1 MSEFIDCASQLF
13 VDVRSRRAAAW
24 RVSLAVA
31 AAIAAVQPTLVLA
44 EDAATD
50 TTELSEVVVTG
61 SRIIRE
67 GMSSPTP
74 VTSLS
79 TTELLQANPQ
89 SLSQALATLPSMTGS
104 TTPKTM
110 GGRTT
115 LGVGTFLNLRNL
127 GTNRNLVLLDGRR
140 LVPANIAGNT
150 DINLIPQNLIT
161 SVNVVTG
168 GASAAYGSDAVA
180 GVTNFILDTHFEGFK
195 ADVSGGLSAHD
206 GDAGYYRV
214 ALAGG
219 GELMDGRLHLIGS
232 FDWRNSQQA
241 YKENRGWASQ
251 YCAIVPIPGVTTG
264 NMSPTN
270 PRQTLACG
278 VTQPGSSYGG
288 AITAGPLVT
297 PTQGITFGPGSVP
310 EAYTYGTLKSANL
323 QVGGEGN
330 FIGDT
335 ANFST
340 PTDNKVYFG
349 RGAFDINENLEAFI
363 QGTVAS
369 ADSVYTQTP
378 AYFQSPTALTIFSG
392 NPFIPASIQQ
402 RMTTL
407 NTPSF
412 GLGLVPKSWG
422 TIDVDSGYESW
433 DGVAGIKGKF
443 GDGWTW
449 ETYYQ
454 QGRTSFRLDYINGIS
469 LERAFRAAD
478 TVQAPNGTFVCQS
491 AIANPAAYG
500 NCVPL
505 NVLGEGSPS
514 QAALDYIHGDA
525 QAWNLNVMHQK
536 SAAANIN
543 GDLFAT
549 WAGPIGVGAGVEW
562 RELEGEVQS
571 DAVSNTVPNYTGIR
585 GLPSAYIGRVGGW
598 LTSNV
603 LPAAGKYNVTEG
615 FVEVL
620 APLAKDLFLARSL
633 DLNAAF
639 RITDYS
645 QSGTVDTWK
654 LGMTWRPI
662 DDLLFRVAR
671 SRDIRAPGIGDLYS
685 RDSQGPQ
692 TIVNATTIGGSSSAN
707 VAVIISGN
715 PNLKP
720 EEADTTTFGLTYQP
734 AWLTGFSAS
743 VDYYDIKIKDVLASV
758 GAQETVNRCG
768 LGQQLFCDNLVISS
782 GTLIAVRSPTLNLS
796 QARTTGV
803 DLDFAYHTNI
813 SSAKTTFR
821 LIGTR
826 LLEQSTTVPNA
837 TGASYIDRVGD
848 ASLGYAE
855 WIVNGNVNVDVGA
868 MSFNA
873 NARFIDGGLYNTTY
887 LPGDLDPA
895 FTKVKSTFTVDL
907 GARYR
912 LESSHGSPE
921 LYLNV
926 ANVFD
931 TDPPL
936 IPSSAL
942 VGGQTNVS
950 LYDTLGRFYTAGVRL
965 QF

>member
-1 MSEFIDCASQLF
+1 
-13 VDVRSRRAAAW
+13 
-24 RVSLAVA
+24 VA
-31 AAIAAVQPTLVLA
+31 AAIGAAAPMTIHAQNA
-44 EDAATD
+44 AADDA
-50 TTELSEVVVTG
+50 ELSEIVVTG

-67 GMSSPTP
+67 GISSPTP

-79 TTELLQANPQ
+79 SAELLQTNPQ

-104 TTPKTM
+104 TTPKSI
-110 GGRTT
+110 GGRST

-161 SVNVVTG
+161 TVNVVTG

-180 GVTNFILDTHFEGFK
+180 GVTNFVLNTRFTGFK
-195 ADVSGGLSAHD
+195 FDLNGGVSTHDADG
-206 GDAGYYRV
+206 GYYRV

-219 GELMDGRLHLIGS
+219 GALMDDRLHLIGS
-232 FDWRNSQQA
+232 FDWRNSSQA
-241 YKENRGWASQ
+241 YKENRDWASK
-251 YCAIVPIPGVTTG
+251 YCAIVPIPGVTPA
-264 NMSPTN
+264 NMSPSN

-288 AITAGPLVT
+288 AITSGPLVT
-297 PTQGITFGPGSVP
+297 ATQGITFGPGSIP

-349 RGAFDINENLEAFI
+349 RAAFDISDDLEAFA

-369 ADSVYTQTP
+369 ADSRYTQTP
-378 AYFQSPTALTIFSG
+378 AYFQSPTAFTIYSQ
-392 NPFIPASIQQ
+392 NPFIPASIQA

-412 GLGLVPKSWG
+412 GLGIVPKSWG
-422 TIDVDSGYESW
+422 NIDMDSSYQTW
-433 DGVAGIKGKF
+433 DVVGGLKGKF

-449 ETYYQ
+449 ETYYE
-454 QGRTSFRLDYINGIS
+454 QGRSAFRLDYINQIS

-478 TVQAPNGTFVCQS
+478 TVKAADGTFVCNS
-491 AIANPAAYG
+491 AIANPTAYG
-500 NCVPL
+500 KCVPL

-514 QAALDYIHGDA
+514 PAALAYLHGDE
-525 QAWNLNVMHQK
+525 QAWNLNVMRQK

-543 GDLFAT
+543 GDLFKT
-549 WAGPIGVGAGVEW
+549 WAGPIAVGAGLEW
-562 RELEGEVQS
+562 RELGGEVQS
-571 DAVSNTVPNYTGIR
+571 DTVSHTVPNYTGIR
-585 GLPSAYIGRVGGW
+585 GLPPAYVGRVGGW
-598 LTSNV
+598 VTSNV
-603 LPAAGKYNVTEG
+603 LPTEGQYTVTEG
-615 FVEVL
+615 YVEMLV
-620 APLAKDLFLARSL
+620 PLAKDKFLARSI
-633 DLNAAF
+633 DLNGAY
-639 RITDYS
+639 RMTDYS

-654 LGMTWRPI
+654 VGVTWRPI
-662 DDLLFRVAR
+662 DDLLLRATR

-715 PNLKP
+715 PDLQP
-720 EEADTTTFGLTYQP
+720 EEADTTTIGLTYQP
-734 AWLTGFSAS
+734 GWLAGVS
-743 VDYYDIKIKDVLASV
+743 VSGDYYDIKIKDVLASV

-768 LGQQLFCDNLVISS
+768 LGQQLFCNNLVISS

-803 DLDFAYHTNI
+803 DLDLAYSTNI
-813 SSAKTTFR
+813 ASSKTTFR
-821 LIGTR
+821 VVGTR

-837 TGASYIDRVGD
+837 TGSSYLDRVGD
-848 ASLGYAE
+848 ASLGYSK
-855 WIVNGNVNVDVGA
+855 WIVNGSVNVDVAAFG
-868 MSFNA
+868 FNA
-873 NARFIDGGLYNTTY
+873 NARYIDGGTYNTTY

-895 FTKVKSTFTVDL
+895 FTTIKSIFTVDV

-912 LESSHGSPE
+912 LASLPGSPE
-921 LYLNV
+921 LYFNV

-931 TDPPL
+931 KDPPL

-950 LYDTLGRFYTAGVRL
+950 LYDTMGTFYSAGIRL